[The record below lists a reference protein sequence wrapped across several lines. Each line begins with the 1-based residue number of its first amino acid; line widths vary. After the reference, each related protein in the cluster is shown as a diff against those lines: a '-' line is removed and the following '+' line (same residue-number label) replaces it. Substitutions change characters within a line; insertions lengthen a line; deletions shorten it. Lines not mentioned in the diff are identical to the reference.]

1 MVVLKILLRLIG
13 AASLTA
19 LVFVVAPHEWMR
31 SIHAWLGMG
40 ELPEAPVVWYLARS
54 TSAFYA
60 LTGGLF
66 WLVSFDLQRHRLVV
80 IYLGTAVALLGIAL
94 TIIDWLEGLPL
105 FWRIWEGPFVTAFG
119 LAVLMLSRALP
130 RSAAPEG

>member
-1 MVVLKILLRLIG
+1 MLTALLRIIG
-13 AASLTA
+13 TASLTA
-19 LVFVVAPHEWMR
+19 LVFVAAPHEWMR

-66 WLVSFDLQRHRLVV
+66 WLVSFDLERHRRVLV
-80 IYLGTAVALLGIAL
+80 YLGAAVTLLGIAL
-94 TIIDWLEGLPL
+94 TIIDWAEGLPL
-105 FWRIWEGPFVTAFG
+105 LWKIWEGPFVTVFG
-119 LAVLMLSRALP
+119 LIVFTLSRSLP
-130 RSAAPEG
+130 RFAAPEG